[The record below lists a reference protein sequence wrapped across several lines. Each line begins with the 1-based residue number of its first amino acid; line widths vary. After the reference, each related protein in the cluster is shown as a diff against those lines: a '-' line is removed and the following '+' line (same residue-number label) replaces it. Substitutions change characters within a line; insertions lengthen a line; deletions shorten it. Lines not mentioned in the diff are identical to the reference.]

1 MNLCIGNLQE
11 LQQLRASISNIFI
24 GVILHKFNADEH
36 KILVIQESD
45 KQYSRFPG
53 GGVEA
58 SDDYKGILSDLKQKG
73 LLRDIGGFL
82 NVLKR
87 AAKRELKEELMLD
100 IDEVQLTF
108 VCGLLTEDQE
118 GEGRHLKV
126 FLKYPLPENF
136 VPNLNAL
143 GVEEE
148 RLIDFHFIKVAYDPA
163 RRFLHLDPFLLL
175 SRDHFYALLQG
186 AKNGKL

>member
-1 MNLCIGNLQE
+1 MNLYVRNLQE
-11 LQQLRASISNIFI
+11 LQRFPTVISNIFVGI
-24 GVILHKFNADEH
+24 ILCNAKENS
-36 KILVIQESD
+36 ILVIQESD
-45 KQYSRFPG
+45 KQHSRFPG

-82 NVLKR
+82 NTLKH
-87 AAKRELKEELMLD
+87 AAKRELKEELALD
-100 IDEVQLTF
+100 IDEAQLTF

-136 VPNLNAL
+136 VPSLDVPS
-143 GVEEE
+143 VEAE
-148 RLIDFHFIKVAYDPA
+148 RLIDFHFIKTTYDPA
-163 RRFLHLDPFLLL
+163 RQFLHLDPFLLL